1 MIDINYEHCTG
12 CGACVQI
19 CPKNCIEWEEKEFG
33 FNYPKIDTEK
43 CIDCGICEKVCPI
56 AKEKIKPSEQ
66 CVYAVVNR
74 EQDTL
79 MESTSGGA
87 FSALAKYVLG
97 KNGVIYGCEMD
108 ENYVVKHIRVTKF
121 SKMPKL
127 RGSKY
132 VQSNTGITFKEVE
145 QDLKQGKLVL
155 YSGTPCQI
163 SGLKYFLRKKYEN
176 LITVDI
182 VCHGVGSQAYFSKF
196 MDNLCQRK
204 GKVLWLNFRDKKF
217 AGWSCGGG
225 GGGSITHKN
234 VYREW
239 KFLEYQNYY
248 YHYFLTGDIYR
259 KSCYSCA
266 YSNIDRQG
274 DFTIGDFWGVETLG
288 LKLNTTLGCSVVIA
302 NNNKAAKLINSLNNV
317 DKVEVK
323 MEQADKHNAQLIH
336 PAILTET
343 LRNKL
348 AHQYEVMSANEIQKV
363 YLKENKWCVLKGK
376 LKNTIPYKI
385 KLLLRKLKK

>member
-1 MIDINYEHCTG
+1 MIDIDYEHCTG
-12 CGACVQI
+12 CGACVQS

-33 FNYPKIDTEK
+33 FNYPHVDEDK
-43 CIDCGICEKVCPI
+43 CINCGICEKVCPI
-56 AKEKIKPSEQ
+56 AKEKNKLFEQ
-66 CVYAVVNR
+66 YVYAVVNR

-108 ENYVVKHIRVTKF
+108 ENYVVRHIRVKN
-121 SKMPKL
+121 SSEMSKL

-182 VCHGVGSQAYFSKF
+182 VCHGVGSQAYFTKF
-196 MDNLCQRK
+196 IDNLCQRK

-217 AGWSCGGG
+217 AGWSCCG
-225 GGGSITHKN
+225 GGGSITYKN

-239 KFLEYQNYY
+239 KFFEYQNYY

-266 YSNIDRQG
+266 YSNTDRQG
-274 DFTIGDFWGVETLG
+274 DFTLGDFWGVESLD
-288 LKLNTTLGCSVVIA
+288 LKLNTTQGCSLVIA
-302 NNNKAAKLINSLNNV
+302 NNSEAMKIIDSITEME
-317 DKVEVK
+317 KVEVSLSDASK
-323 MEQADKHNAQLIH
+323 YNAQLKE
-336 PAILTET
+336 PMRLNEGK
-343 LRNKL
+343 RNKL
-348 AHQYEVMSANEIQKV
+348 AHQFEIMSGNEIQEAYIKD
-363 YLKENKWCVLKGK
+363 NKMVVLKGL
-376 LKNTIPYKI
+376 LKRMIPYRV
-385 KLLLRKLKK
+385 KLVVRGMKK